1 MTTHKVTKFTKSKR
15 GVIKSVRSA
24 KITKPRP
31 KGAGFYSGVPHFGHS
46 SDEEDLA
53 AALSA
58 SLAAANPNVKDLEEA
73 AEAMAEP
80 RARAARQKGQL
91 NFEAERRT
99 LAFTTS
105 NSTSANYG

>member
-1 MTTHKVTKFTKSKR
+1 MTTRKVTKFIVSKR
-15 GVIKSVRSA
+15 KSIQFA

-53 AALSA
+53 ATSA
-58 SLAAANPNVKDLEEA
+58 SANTNELEEA
-73 AEAMAEP
+73 TEAMAEP

-91 NFEAERRT
+91 NFEAERKILYVHNLRT
-99 LAFTTS
+99 S
-105 NSTSANYG
+105 RC